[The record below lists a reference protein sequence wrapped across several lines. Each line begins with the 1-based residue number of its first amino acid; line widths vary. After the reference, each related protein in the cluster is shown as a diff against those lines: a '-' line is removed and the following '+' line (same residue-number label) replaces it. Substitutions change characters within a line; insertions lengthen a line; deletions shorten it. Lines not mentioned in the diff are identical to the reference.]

1 MRNSSSPLP
10 DRLRVVNPLKIN
22 APHQQQNC
30 CGKKVTHSCWVWCIP
45 LPWPFT
51 CRAQPF
57 TQGERFYPEW
67 RREHELMVPRRLVW
81 KREGET
87 SSPKTKKEV
96 LIQCRL
102 LSRLSQQASSNWGC
116 PCPSQSAVPL
126 DSTKVQRCTAS
137 GQLLFEGNEQLH
149 FLLYFFYFGYKFSIL
164 CICRQRTHL
173 NKKSCILQCC
183 TIHFTSLLRPLSSH
197 TNYNCLFEC
206 KWWRRDQ
213 QIHISS
219 ILEGYNLW
227 VGR

>member
-22 APHQQQNC
+22 VPHQQQNC
-30 CGKKVTHSCWVWCIP
+30 CRKKVTHSCWVWCIL

-57 TQGERFYPEW
+57 TKGEWFYPEW

-126 DSTKVQRCTAS
+126 DSRRSRGAGLQGSCYSKAMSNYVSYCIFSTLDTSSVSCAS
-137 GQLLFEGNEQLH
+137 
-149 FLLYFFYFGYKFSIL
+149 
-164 CICRQRTHL
+164 
-173 NKKSCILQCC
+173 
-183 TIHFTSLLRPLSSH
+183 
-197 TNYNCLFEC
+197 
-206 KWWRRDQ
+206 
-213 QIHISS
+213 
-219 ILEGYNLW
+219 
-227 VGR
+227 VGRGHTRTKNLASYSAAQYILHHY